1 MNQPA
6 CHAVAYTTPQHPGNP
21 NKCWMKT
28 ALENCRASEGYI
40 TGNFQFFYL
49 AVISLIAFS
58 YTCVDLFNVATDH
71 QGISECEYCSKISFN
86 SSRSVK

>member
-40 TGNFQFFYL
+40 TGNFQFVYS
-49 AVISLIAFS
+49 AVISLVVFL
-58 YTCVDLFNVATDH
+58 YTCFDH